1 MKREKGLMG
10 SHAWGSRK
18 RDRGEWERAGV
29 RERVRAELDAIV
41 KGVGQ
46 ERGPP
51 GQA

>member
-1 MKREKGLMG
+1 
-10 SHAWGSRK
+10 
-18 RDRGEWERAGV
+18 V